1 MNENS
6 TIDILKMAILLE
18 RRGKAF
24 YRKAADMAGN
34 ESVKAFFE
42 LMASE
47 EDKHIDVLSA
57 QYKHYQ
63 KEKKFI
69 EDSFSGNES
78 TDIASVVLNT
88 ELKDRISAAG
98 FEAAAI
104 SAAIAMEER
113 AIRLYAKRASDS
125 DSEEEKRLYQ
135 WLSDW
140 EKEHLRFL
148 NTIETELIENIW
160 FDNSFWPF

>member
-24 YRKAADMAGN
+24 YSKAADVAEN

-47 EDKHIDVLSA
+47 EDKHINVLST
-57 QYKHYQ
+57 QYKHYR
-63 KEKKFI
+63 KENKFI
-69 EDSFSGNES
+69 PESINES
-78 TDIASVVLNT
+78 TEIASTILNA
-88 ELKDRISAAG
+88 ELKDKISAAG

-113 AIRLYAKRASDS
+113 AIRLYTKRAADS
-125 DSEEEKRLYQ
+125 DNDEEKSLFQ
-135 WLSDW
+135 WLADW

-148 NTIETELIENIW
+148 NTIEKELIETVW
-160 FDNSFWPF
+160 FDNNFWPF